1 MDAINPFNDPEF
13 KKTLL
18 AKEGKLIQDSE
29 DEYEVLLDGDSDGE
43 EFNNRK
49 DDLKDIIK
57 GAPTLPKQ
65 VSNVILDANLL
76 AKNEREENIKKMQLS
91 INQVFSDYNA
101 KYGTDLQLDL
111 SSLSNSLVAVSTPE
125 KRRLLQLYVSEMF
138 QSLKPLMILH
148 MLERLTVCINYLL
161 SPEHMFNQNEMSIP
175 DIWVACQ
182 QIMNMMDQLNAMKDD
197 IEIKGSDLEL
207 KKLAEEN
214 SEVDFESEESK
225 KTISDFMTLFN
236 KEFGG
241 K

>member
-1 MDAINPFNDPEF
+1 MEAINPFSDPEF
-13 KKTLL
+13 KKKLL
-18 AKEGKLIQDSE
+18 QDVKRGNPVNNPDDYVMLE
-29 DEYEVLLDGDSDGE
+29 DDE
-43 EFNNRK
+43 EK
-49 DDLKDIIK
+49 MDMKSIIAGSPK
-57 GAPTLPKQ
+57 LPKQ
-65 VSNVILDANLL
+65 ANNIILDANLL
-76 AKNEREENIKKMQLS
+76 AKNEREENVRQMQLS

-111 SSLSNSLVAVSTPE
+111 GNLSKSLVAVSTPE
-125 KRRLLQLYVSEMF
+125 KRRVLQLYVSEMF

-161 SPEHMFNQNEMSIP
+161 SPEMMFNKNEMSIP

-197 IEIKGSDLEL
+197 IEIKGSDMEL

-214 SEVDFESEESK
+214 SDVDFESPESK
-225 KTISDFMTLFN
+225 QAIEDFTSMFFKEFN
-236 KEFGG
+236 K